1 MIRRPPRSTRTDTLF
16 PYTTLFRSHI
26 DVGDAVEIKRHA
38 APAAAY
44 VQHALTRLQVE
55 LGGDVGLLVGLR
67 LIEAV
72 GRIGEISAAILPVGV
87 EEEIVEPVRQIV
99 MMGNVLLR
107 APLPVEPIEPRD
119 HPADR
124 KSTRLNSRH

>member
-1 MIRRPPRSTRTDTLF
+1 MCLLCVCFVFFNEPATTDIYTYCHTLS
-16 PYTTLFRSHI
+16 LH
-26 DVGDAVEIKRHA
+26 DALPI
-38 APAAAY
+38 Y

-107 APLPVEPIEPRD
+107 APLTVE
-119 HPADR
+119 DR
-124 KSTRLNSRH
+124 KSTRLNSSH